1 MVSQGG
7 GWEPPGRGSGW
18 GPAGVAAPRPDKP
31 TSSKRP
37 YMPGYG
43 VKDAAEG
50 GGLLPWAWAEGRLT
64 RSHDYWVASVRPDGR
79 PHVMPVWG
87 AWNQGS
93 FWFSGSGKSRKIL
106 NLRQNPACTVT
117 TDDAQEPVVVEGTAE
132 IVDNRAL
139 LAIFLNRINLKYST
153 NYTLDFLDPEVNVC
167 VKVKPQRVFGLEQE
181 NFTGSPT
188 RWDF

>member
-1 MVSQGG
+1 MVGQGG
-7 GWEPPGRGSGW
+7 GWTPPGAGSGW

-31 TSSKRP
+31 NTSSRP

-43 VKDAAEG
+43 IKSAEEG
-50 GGLLPWAWAEGRLT
+50 GGLLPWAWAEGRLM
-64 RSHDYWVASVRPDGR
+64 RSHDYWVATVRPDGH
-79 PHVMPVWG
+79 PHVMPVRG
-87 AWNQGS
+87 AWNQGA
-93 FWFSGSGKSRKIL
+93 FWFSGSGRSRKIL

-117 TDDAQEPVVVEGTAE
+117 TDNPQEPVVVEGTAE

-139 LAIFLNRINLKYST
+139 LAIFLNRINTKYRTS
-153 NYTLDFLDPEVNVC
+153 YTLDFLDPEAKAC
-167 VKVKPQRVFGLEQE
+167 VKVKPARVFGLEQE